1 MASGTTRYKYET
13 DAGNVF
19 FARTDNDTELSNIRG
34 TAPTDAVTEN
44 ITFEFSKNSRMV
56 GCKPRHVI
64 LNLKKTTPTGGECIL
79 PPGQTTKR
87 VIVLKKDFN
96 PPTGTEITVNGRKWI
111 VGSLVGE
118 QMR

>member
-13 DAGNVF
+13 DANNVF
-19 FARTDNDTELSNIRG
+19 YARTDNANTLESCRG
-34 TAPTDAVTEN
+34 PAPTAAPTES
-44 ITFEFSKNSRMV
+44 ITFEFSKNNRMV

-64 LNLKKTTPTGGECIL
+64 LNLKKAAASGNDCIL

-87 VIVLKKDFN
+87 VVVLRPDTN
-96 PPTGTEITVNGRKWI
+96 PPTGTEVTVNGRVWV
-111 VGSLVGE
+111 VGSVVGE